1 MHLGIWIFLI
11 ASIGGGIYA
20 GLQDR
25 FGPNIIAGYRAY
37 KEECRQWAELNAQHL
52 DDKFPGSGR
61 Q

>member
-1 MHLGIWIFLI
+1 MI